1 MQGIISNRVSK
12 EIIKSSIF
20 DISAIT
26 FIYLVPAISHMI
38 AFPVYYLEPMRLML
52 ILAISHTSKKN
63 AFIIAAT
70 LPLFSFL
77 ISSHPVFIKSLLI
90 IGELTFN
97 AWLFFYLREK
107 FKSKF
112 SAMLLSV
119 AASKLVYYGIKFG
132 LLSLALL
139 EGNLVA
145 TPIAI
150 QLTMMLLLSAYFL
163 IPRKN

>member
-1 MQGIISNRVSK
+1 MQGIISNRLSK

-20 DISAIT
+20 DITAIT
-26 FIYLVPAISHMI
+26 FIYLVPVFSHMFALPI
-38 AFPVYYLEPMRLML
+38 YYLEPMRIIL
-52 ILAISHTSKKN
+52 ILAIAHTSKKN
-63 AFIIAAT
+63 AFVIATT

-90 IGELTFN
+90 MGELAFN
-97 AWLFFYLREK
+97 AWLFFYLSEK

-119 AASKLVYYGIKFG
+119 AVSKMVYYGIKLG
-132 LLSLALL
+132 LLSFTLL
-139 EGNLVA
+139 EGNLVG

-150 QLTMMLLLSAYFL
+150 QLAMMLLMSAYFL
-163 IPRKN
+163 IPRKS